1 MTAGWWGF
9 EDLLVRRIAE
19 ITGVDEQS
27 LDGSIPLAEAG
38 LSSIEAV
45 ELSEWLASK
54 TGLDVPPTLI
64 FDYPTI
70 EAITGYLESELEG
83 RGHPSSLAGARGG
96 SE

>member
-1 MTAGWWGF
+1 MIRKI
-9 EDLLVRRIAE
+9 VE

-27 LDGSIPLAEAG
+27 LDGSTPLAEVG

-70 EAITGYLESELEG
+70 EAITSYLESELEG
-83 RGHPSSLAGARGG
+83 CGHLSSLAIARGE